1 MPLLESTKDI
11 QNKLGKYCQTGDATI
26 HVVGAR
32 KERLPH
38 YRRLVFNVV
47 LDSLTSAFPLTKKLL
62 GHDRFETLCH
72 DFFSNHACQ
81 EAQVYKMTGEFAQY
95 FQQKRD
101 SMLVQEFPFISEL
114 LDFEWTEMD
123 MYMMEDIPIN
133 REIKDNGDW
142 LYDLIALNPES
153 KLLQYTYPVY
163 KKKPTELDQSDK
175 ALYYCYAYRQPGTG
189 KILFLDLSPL
199 VAVIIS
205 QVANGHT
212 LSDIFSALLEEG
224 VNMSSVQKERI
235 LSFLKAETR
244 NGFSL
249 GFYT

>member
-1 MPLLESTKDI
+1 MLLRESTIDI
-11 QNKLGKYCQTGDATI
+11 QNKLGKYCQTGDTTI
-26 HVVGAR
+26 DVVGA
-32 KERLPH
+32 KTERLPH
-38 YRRLVFNVV
+38 YRRLVFNVI

-62 GHDRFETLCH
+62 GHARFEALCH

-81 EAQVYKMTGEFAQY
+81 EAQVYRMTGEFAQY
-95 FQQKRD
+95 IQQKRD
-101 SMLVQEFPFISEL
+101 SALVHEFPFISEL

-123 MYMMEDIPIN
+123 MYMMEDIRMN
-133 REIKDNGDW
+133 RETKDNGDW
-142 LYDLIALNPES
+142 LNDLIALNPES
-153 KLLQYTYPVY
+153 KLLQYTYPVF

-189 KILFLDLSPL
+189 KILFVDLSPL

-212 LSDIFSALLEEG
+212 LSDIFSALVEEG
-224 VNMSSVQKERI
+224 VNMSPEQKERI
-235 LSFLKAETR
+235 VSFLKAEHK